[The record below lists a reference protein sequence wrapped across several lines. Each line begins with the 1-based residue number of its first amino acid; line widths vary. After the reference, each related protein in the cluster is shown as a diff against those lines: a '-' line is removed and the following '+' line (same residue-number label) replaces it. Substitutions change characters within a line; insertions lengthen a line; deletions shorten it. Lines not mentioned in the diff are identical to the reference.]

1 MSQRSLTVP
10 DGFVSPRRQIFLAA
24 AIAAIAVLAYIPA
37 MQGGFLWDDYSF
49 LKDNWLIQAPDGL
62 QRFWFTTQAEDYFPL
77 TSSTLWA
84 ERRLWGDHAAGYHAT
99 NVLLHAAAAV
109 LVWRA
114 LRRLAV
120 PGAWLA
126 GVLFAVHPVAAASAA
141 WITER
146 KNTLPMVFY
155 LLSLLAWQSAECRAQ
170 NAERRTNGPHHS
182 GEARSAFHSALCTL
196 HSAFCTPYYVLS
208 LGLFLLALL
217 AKTSVV
223 MLPVVLLLCA
233 WWRRGKIARRD
244 VLRSLPFFAL
254 ALALGLATV
263 WFQQHNVI
271 RHEAVRPEGWASRV
285 AAMGWIVWFYL
296 FKALVP
302 AGLCAVYPRWDVGA
316 ASPVAYL
323 PLALIAAGFA
333 VLWTRRKSWGRAPLF
348 AMGYFVITLLPVLG
362 VVKMSFMKFSFVADH
377 FQYAALIGVI
387 AFAAAALARAA
398 ASAGL
403 PGRAGTFAV
412 AGCAVV
418 LTVLTWNRARLYAD
432 EERLWRD
439 NIAKQDG
446 AWLAWNNLGDVC
458 FRAGKQDEALNC
470 VKQSIALNPKYAVAW
485 HNLGRM
491 NALSGKPEEAVRD
504 YSEAI
509 RLMPDYASAYNGR
522 GNVLFH
528 AGKVGDA
535 LKDYEK
541 ALELMPH
548 YADAYNNLG
557 YLRVSQGQ
565 FADAILDFDEAV
577 RLNPDFAAA
586 FNNRA
591 TAYVRIG
598 QFEQALRDCERA
610 IALEPANADF
620 FNNQGVVYEHL
631 DQYEL
636 ALRSLD
642 RAIALKPDFANAY
655 SSRAIVHYQLKD
667 FDQAWEDVAMVRKL
681 GGRVQPDFLSR
692 LIRDS
697 RRSDGTQKTE

>member
-1 MSQRSLTVP
+1 MSQRPLTVP
-10 DGFVSPRRQIFLAA
+10 DGLASPRRQILLAA
-24 AIAAIAVLAYIPA
+24 AIAAIAVLAYLPA
-37 MQGGFLWDDYSF
+37 MQGGFLWDDYYF
-49 LKDNWLIQAPDGL
+49 VKDNWLIQAPDGL
-62 QRFWFTTQAEDYFPL
+62 HRFWFTTQAEDYFPL

-84 ERRLWGDHAAGYHAT
+84 EWRLWGDHAAGYHAT

-109 LVWRA
+109 LVWRV

-155 LLSLLAWQSAECRAQ
+155 LLSLLAWLRFEDIPRVSSHHDDTTGT
-170 NAERRTNGPHHS
+170 TNG
-182 GEARSAFHSALCTL
+182 
-196 HSAFCTPYYVLS
+196 TPYYLLS

-233 WWRRGKIARRD
+233 WWRRGKITRRD
-244 VLRSLPFFAL
+244 LLRSLPFFAL

-323 PLALIAAGFA
+323 PLAMIAAGFA
-333 VLWTRRKSWGRAPLF
+333 LLWTRRKSWGRAPLF

-362 VVKMSFMKFSFVADH
+362 IVKMSFMKFSFVADH
-377 FQYAALIGVI
+377 LQYAALIGVI
-387 AFAAAALARAA
+387 AFAAAVLARAVA
-398 ASAGL
+398 AAGW
-403 PGRAGTFAV
+403 PGRAGTFAA

-432 EERLWRD
+432 EQRLWQD

-446 AWLAWNNLGDVC
+446 SWLAWNNLGDVY
-458 FRAGKQDEALNC
+458 FRAGKRDEALDC
-470 VKQSIALNPKYAVAW
+470 FKRCIALNPRYAVAW

-491 NALSGKPEEAVRD
+491 DALSGKPDEAILD
-504 YSEAI
+504 YSKAI
-509 RLMPDYASAYNGR
+509 DLMPDYASAYNGR

-528 AGKVGDA
+528 AGQYGLA
-535 LKDYEK
+535 LKDYEQ
-541 ALELMPH
+541 AIALMPH

-557 YLRVSQGQ
+557 YLRFRQGQ

-586 FNNRA
+586 FGNRA
-591 TAYVRIG
+591 GAYVQI
-598 QFEQALRDCERA
+598 EQYQRALRDCERA

-620 FNNQGVVYEHL
+620 FNNRGVVYEHL

-642 RAIALKPDFANAY
+642 RAIALRPDFVNAY
-655 SSRAIVHYQLKD
+655 ISRAIVHYQLKD
-667 FDQAWEDVAMVRKL
+667 FDQAWEDVARVRKL
-681 GGRVQPDFLSR
+681 GGRVQPEFLSD

-697 RRSDGTQKTE
+697 RRSE